1 MSEPDFIVESTSED
15 EPTAKGVE
23 RTGWETVVFELED
36 EESLLRTLS
45 FGLFDSGDGALE
57 ADLRVGAVA
66 EGLGRRAAA
75 AAERRLLHRNRIA
88 ESVGKRELT
97 LDDIRAVV
105 FDLDVDGH

>member
-1 MSEPDFIVESTSED
+1 MSEADFIVESTSED
-15 EPTAKGVE
+15 ETTAKGVE

-36 EESLLRTLS
+36 EESLLPLS
-45 FGLFDSGDGALE
+45 FGLFDSGDCALE

-66 EGLGRRAAA
+66 EGLGGGAAA

-88 ESVGKRELT
+88 KSVGERELT

-105 FDLDVDGH
+105 FDLDVDRH